1 MSATRGERLDGF
13 GSHRLS
19 FENPTISIWSRSM
32 VVFIDGRASCPQGS
46 VLADD
51 ARADLE
57 LGREAQIFHVTV
69 RLGRV
74 QAEQGLVPW
83 RRSYGP

>member
-13 GSHRLS
+13 GSHRSS
-19 FENPTISIWSRSM
+19 FENPDLDLEQIM
-32 VVFIDGRASCPQGS
+32 VVFVDGRASCPQGS

-51 ARADLE
+51 VLADLE
-57 LGREAQIFHVTV
+57 LGREAEILHVTV

-74 QAEQGLVPW
+74 QAEQGLFRW